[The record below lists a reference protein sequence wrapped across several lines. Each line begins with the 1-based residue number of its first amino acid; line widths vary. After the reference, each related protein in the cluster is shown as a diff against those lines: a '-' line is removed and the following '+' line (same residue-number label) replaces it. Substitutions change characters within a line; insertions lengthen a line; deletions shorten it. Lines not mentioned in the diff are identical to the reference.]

1 MLTIDTVEPVIR
13 KMPPDLQR
21 KALKYIE
28 LLAREKKEVQPASM
42 TFTWAGCCADLK
54 DRYTSVHLQKKILD
68 WWG

>member
-1 MLTIDTVEPVIR
+1 MLTIDAVEPVIR

-28 LLAREKKEVQPASM
+28 LLAGQKKEVRSGSM
-42 TFTWAGCCADLK
+42 KFAWAGCCADLK
-54 DRYTSVHLQKKILD
+54 EKYTSVQLQKKILD

>member
-1 MLTIDTVEPVIR
+1 MLTIDAVEPVIR

-28 LLAREKKEVQPASM
+28 LLAREKRKVQPGSM
-42 TFTWAGCCADLK
+42 TFSWAGSCADLK
-54 DRYTSVHLQKKILD
+54 DRYTSVQLQKKILD